1 MLEVPASGPPPEG
14 HSARVDPAAYFA
26 HRGAA
31 AADAVPPAPRP
42 CRAAAEPSRSLPGA
56 LLQAPLRHI
65 ALEALPA
72 LAAEA
77 LRPAPCAAAAD
88 DAATA
93 EADATAAATETAA
106 VSATAA
112 AAADD
117 TAAELAVCLFNEH
130 YVVKPAGRGG
140 GFAWHTDGAET
151 AERPPRERRETGEIE
166 AWHTGWARQHTRP
179 SCL

>member
-1 MLEVPASGPPPEG
+1 MEKVQG
-14 HSARVDPAAYFA
+14 HL
-26 HRGAA
+26 AA
-31 AADAVPPAPRP
+31 ALNA
-42 CRAAAEPSRSLPGA
+42 
-56 LLQAPLRHI
+56 LRHNAGTR
-65 ALEALPA
+65 ALTAT
-72 LAAEA
+72 
-77 LRPAPCAAAAD
+77 CAAAAD